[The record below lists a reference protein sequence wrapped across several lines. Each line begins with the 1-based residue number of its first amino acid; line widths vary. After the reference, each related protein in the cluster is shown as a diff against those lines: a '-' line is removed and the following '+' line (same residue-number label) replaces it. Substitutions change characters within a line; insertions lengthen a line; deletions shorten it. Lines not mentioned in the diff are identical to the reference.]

1 MQPKVVCYCWLI
13 NFMFFKTMINRILLL
28 ALIVLFSC
36 NEEIPRPVTTVP
48 TMYFPPTG
56 SIWERV
62 TPASIG
68 WDESKI
74 PDLDKFLED
83 SNTRAL
89 LVLKDGKIVIEKY
102 LGKQLI
108 NTSQDF
114 FATSNWYWASAG
126 KTLTSAVVGIAVS
139 EGKISLDAKTSDYL
153 GAGWTSLTPEQEA
166 KITVRHQLTMTTGLD
181 DEVAN
186 KDCTDPTCLIYK
198 ADPGARWAY
207 HNAPYTL
214 LDGVIASATG
224 NTLNSYLGE
233 QLLNK
238 IGMDGQYIKTG
249 DNNVFY
255 STPRSMA
262 RFGLLL
268 LNRGKWEQTQIIP
281 ESYFGLMTMPSQNF
295 NQAYGY
301 LTWLNGKSTL
311 MIPGSQN
318 VFNGYISPNAPTDMF
333 AAMGKNGQLIN
344 VVPSKRIV
352 VIRMGDDPAT
362 SLVPFLF
369 QDDLWQVLNTII
381 IN

>member
-1 MQPKVVCYCWLI
+1 MTI
-13 NFMFFKTMINRILLL
+13 RILLL

-36 NEEIPRPVTTVP
+36 SEEITRPVTTIP
-48 TMYFPPTG
+48 AMYFPATG
-56 SIWERV
+56 SIWERT
-62 TPASIG
+62 TPASVG

-74 PDLDKFLED
+74 PDLEKFLED

-89 LVLKDGKIVIEKY
+89 IVLQDGKIVIEKY

-126 KTLTSAVVGIAVS
+126 KTLTSAVAGIAQS
-139 EGKISLDAKTSDYL
+139 QGKLSLDASTSDYL
-153 GAGWTSLTPEQEA
+153 GAGWTSLTSDQEN

-186 KDCTDPTCLIYK
+186 KDCTDPACLVYK
-198 ADPGARWAY
+198 ADPATRWAY

-214 LDGVIASATG
+214 LDGVITSATG
-224 NTLNSYLGE
+224 KTLNSYIVE
-233 QLLNK
+233 QLLDK
-238 IGMDGQYIKTG
+238 IGMDGQYIMTG

-281 ESYFGLMTMPSQNF
+281 ESYFGLMTTSSQSF

-311 MIPGSQN
+311 MIPGSQV
-318 VFNGYISPNAPTDMF
+318 VFNGYISPNAPNDMF
-333 AAMGKNGQLIN
+333 AAMGKNAQLIN
-344 VVPSKRIV
+344 VVPSKRLV

-362 SLVPFLF
+362 SLVPFLY
-369 QDDLWQVLNTII
+369 QDDLWKVLNTII

>member
-1 MQPKVVCYCWLI
+1 MTI
-13 NFMFFKTMINRILLL
+13 RILIL

-36 NEEIPRPVTTVP
+36 SEEITRPVTTVP

-56 SIWERV
+56 SIWERA
-62 TPASIG
+62 TPASVG

-74 PDLDKFLED
+74 PDLEKFLED

-89 LVLKDGKIVIEKY
+89 IVLKDGKIVIEKY

-126 KTLTSAVVGIAVS
+126 KTLTSAVAGIAVS
-139 EGKISLDAKTSDYL
+139 EGKIALDARTSDYL
-153 GAGWTSLTPEQEA
+153 GVGWTSLTPEQEN

-186 KDCTDPTCLIYK
+186 KDCTDPACLVYK
-198 ADPGARWAY
+198 ADPASRWAY

-224 NTLNSYLGE
+224 KTLNSYISE

-238 IGMDGQYIKTG
+238 TGMDGQYIKTG

-281 ESYFGLMTMPSQNF
+281 ESYFGLMTTSSQNF

-311 MIPGSQN
+311 MIPGSQV
-318 VFNGYISPNAPTDMF
+318 VFNGYISPNAPNDMI
-333 AAMGKNGQLIN
+333 AAMGKNAQLIN
-344 VVPSKRIV
+344 VVPSKRVV

-362 SLVPFLF
+362 SLVPFLY
-369 QDDLWQVLNTII
+369 QDDLWKVLNTII

>member
-1 MQPKVVCYCWLI
+1 
-13 NFMFFKTMINRILLL
+13 MINRITLLL
-28 ALIVLFSC
+28 ALIALLSC
-36 NEEIPRPVTTVP
+36 NEEITRPVTTVP

-56 SIWERV
+56 SIWERS
-62 TPASIG
+62 TPASLG

-74 PDLDKFLED
+74 PDLDKFLVD

-89 LVLKDGKIVIEKY
+89 IVLKDGKIVIEKY

-126 KTLTSAVVGIAVS
+126 KTLTSAVVGIAESQGKVS
-139 EGKISLDAKTSDYL
+139 LTAKTSDYL
-153 GAGWTSLTPEQEA
+153 GAGWTSLTPEQEN

-186 KDCTDPTCLIYK
+186 NDCTNPSCLIYK
-198 ADPGARWAY
+198 ADAAARWAY

-214 LDGVIASATG
+214 LDGVIESATG
-224 NTLNSYLGE
+224 KTLNTYIGE
-233 QLLNK
+233 ELLVK

-281 ESYFGLMTMPSQNF
+281 ETYYGLMTTPSQSF

-311 MIPGSQN
+311 MIPGSQT
-318 VFNGYISPNAPTDMF
+318 VFNGYISPNAPNDMV

-344 VVPSKRIV
+344 VVPSKRLV

-369 QDDLWQVLNTII
+369 QDDLWKVLNTII